1 MKLFK
6 EDVNQF
12 IKRKGYLHTKLF
24 YRLFKRF
31 VEYNNFKK
39 QLFNY
44 HYTTIL
50 LMNNFEAYKSN
61 KVLELEAKNNIYL
74 MLFKSHYIIF
84 IQTRRFIYIL
94 NFKNNCIS

>member
-6 EDVNQF
+6 EDVNEF
-12 IKRKGYLHTKLF
+12 IKRKGYFHTKLF

-44 HYTTIL
+44 HCTTIL
-50 LMNNFEAYKSN
+50 LINNFESYKSD
-61 KVLELEAKNNIYL
+61 KVLELAPKNNIHL
-74 MLFKSHYIIF
+74 MFIKSHYITF
-84 IQTRRFIYIL
+84 IPTKIFIYIF
-94 NFKNNCIS
+94 NF